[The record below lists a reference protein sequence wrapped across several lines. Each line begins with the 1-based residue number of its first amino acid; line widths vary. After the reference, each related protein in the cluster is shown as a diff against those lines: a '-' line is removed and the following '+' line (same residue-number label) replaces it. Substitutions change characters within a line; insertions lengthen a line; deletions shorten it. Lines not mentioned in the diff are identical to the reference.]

1 MPSIQIEGEETF
13 ASDSKHWHTADHT
26 RPFLV
31 DSLQHK
37 VAGTSP
43 SSHPLRGLLIAQFFG
58 AFNDNAWKLMV
69 ALLAIRQATA
79 QMAPGPELE
88 TAAQTQTALTFI
100 IFTLPLV
107 LLSLVG
113 GTLADRLSKRTVIIA
128 IKIVE
133 VFLMSA
139 GTVALWLNPTG
150 GILPLIVLCGM
161 GVHSALFGPSKYGIL
176 PELIPHERL
185 AAGNGLLEMWTFA
198 AILTGTAAG
207 GFLLQTAGDQLWMAP
222 LALATLSVAGLVA
235 AFAVPHVSP
244 ARATGGVG
252 STIRGAWAAIQTER
266 LLRLA
271 IPGEIF
277 FWTIASLFAQN
288 VLVYA
293 KAVLHLSDAMSGLP
307 LTLLSIGIGLGAMLV
322 GRLSQNRIE
331 YGLIPLGATGASIAL
346 SLLGALTPPLF
357 GTFLV
362 LGLLGVS
369 CSFIFV
375 PLNAILQWKSPPDRR
390 GAVISF
396 SNTCVF
402 TGILLGSLAGGSL
415 ANAGLSTSNIF
426 LVTAGVTIGGTLW
439 ALWLMPDVFLRL
451 LLVICTNTLYRLR
464 IVGQQHIPQSGGA
477 LLVPNH
483 MSFVDGFLIMASV
496 DRPIRF
502 VVDAA
507 YATYPLFKWLMTAM
521 KVIPIT
527 SASDTRMILRALR
540 SAGQALDDGEIV
552 CIFPEGQIT
561 RTGTLLPFRRGFE
574 RIVKGQ
580 QVPVIPVHLD
590 RLWGSIFSFERG
602 RFFTKW
608 PERIPYPVSVSF
620 GTPLPSDTP
629 THKLRDA
636 IRTLGEEAWRLRKS
650 YRRPLHREFIHA
662 MRRHPFR
669 FAMADQTRPRVSSFQ
684 ALFGSIVLARA
695 LRPHWEDQRHVGILL
710 PPTVAGAL
718 VNVAA
723 PLGGRT
729 SVNLNYTVGKS
740 GLEAAVRLAGIRTIV
755 TSRTFVEKAKLDLP
769 DGPSIVWLED
779 VARAIGTGQKL
790 VASLLALCAPARL
803 IERACG
809 QNRPLTMDD
818 LATIIFSSGSTG
830 EPKGVMLS
838 HFSVDANAQGA
849 GQVLHLY
856 QDERVLG
863 ILPFFHSFGYLV
875 FWFVMFNNAGM
886 VFHPSPL
893 DVAAIGELVQRYRIT
908 FLVTT
913 PTFLQLYQRRCTPEQ
928 FSSLRVVLTGAEKL
942 PSRLAQAFED
952 RFGIGPIEGYGVT
965 ECAPVVA
972 VNCPDFRA
980 AGYFQ
985 PASRRGTV
993 GQPLPG
999 VSVQIV
1005 DPDSFAPLP
1014 PDTPGMLLVRGPNV
1028 MLGYLGREDLT
1039 ANAMRDGWYITGDIA
1054 TLDEDGFLTITDRLS
1069 RFSKIGGEMVPHGR
1083 VEEALQQAA
1092 GTDMQVFAVT
1102 GIPDERK
1109 GEQLAV
1115 LHTLDESQIP
1125 GIVTKL
1131 TANGLPNLYIPPR
1144 TNFIKVDAL
1153 PLLGTGKMD
1162 LRSLKRIALERLQA
1176 REG

>member
-1 MPSIQIEGEETF
+1 
-13 ASDSKHWHTADHT
+13 
-26 RPFLV
+26 
-31 DSLQHK
+31 
-37 VAGTSP
+37 
-43 SSHPLRGLLIAQFFG
+43 
-58 AFNDNAWKLMV
+58 MV

-79 QMAPGPELE
+79 QMAPGIELE
-88 TAAQTQTALTFI
+88 TAAQTQTAFVFI
-100 IFTLPLV
+100 VFTLPLM
-107 LLSLVG
+107 LLSLIG
-113 GTLADRLSKRTVIIA
+113 GTLADRLSKRTVIIV

-133 VFLMSA
+133 VFLMAA
-139 GTVALWLNPTG
+139 GTVALWLNPVG
-150 GILPLIVLCGM
+150 GIMPLIVLCGM
-161 GVHSALFGPSKYGIL
+161 GIHSALFAPSKYGIL

-185 AAGNGLLEMWTFA
+185 AAGNGLLEVWTFA
-198 AILTGTAAG
+198 AILAGTAAG
-207 GFLLQTAGDQLWMAP
+207 GFLLQSAGDQLWMAP
-222 LALATLSVAGLVA
+222 LALATLSVVGLAA
-235 AFAVPHVSP
+235 AFTVPRVSP

-252 STIRGAWAAIQTER
+252 STVRCAWAAIRAER

-288 VLVYA
+288 ILVYA
-293 KAVLHLSDAMSGLP
+293 KAVLHLSDAKSGLP
-307 LTLLSIGIGLGAMLV
+307 LTLLSIGIGVGALLV

-331 YGLIPLGATGASIAL
+331 YGLIPLGAAGASIAL
-346 SLLGALTPPLF
+346 ALLGALTPPLF

-362 LGLLGVS
+362 LGLLGIS

-375 PLNAILQWKSPPDRR
+375 PLNAILQWRSPPDRR

-415 ANAGLSTSNIF
+415 ANTGFSTSNIF
-426 LVTAGVTIGGTLW
+426 LITGGVTIGGTLL

-451 LLVICTNTLYRLR
+451 SFVIGTNTLYRLR
-464 IVGQQHIPQSGGA
+464 IIGQHHVPLSGGA

-483 MSFVDGFLIMASV
+483 MSFVDGFLLMASI

-507 YATYPLFKWLMTAM
+507 YATHPLLQWLMTAM

-527 SASDTRMILRALR
+527 SAGDTRTILRALR

-574 RIVKGQ
+574 RIVKGR
-580 QVPVIPVHLD
+580 QVPVIPTHLD
-590 RLWGSIFSFERG
+590 RVWGSIFSFERG
-602 RFFTKW
+602 RFLTKW
-608 PERIPYPVSVSF
+608 PERIPYPLTVSF
-620 GTPLPSDTP
+620 GTPLSSDTP
-629 THKLRDA
+629 SYKLRDA
-636 IRTLGEEAWRLRKS
+636 VRTLGEEAWRLRKS

-669 FAMADQTRPRVSSFQ
+669 FAMADHTRPKVSSLQ
-684 ALFGSIVLARA
+684 ALIGSIVLARM
-695 LRPHWEDQRHVGILL
+695 LRQHWEDQRNVGILL
-710 PPTVAGAL
+710 PPTVPGAL

-723 PLGGRT
+723 LLCGKT

-740 GLEAAVRLAGIRTIV
+740 GLEAAVRLAGLRTIV
-755 TSRTFVEKAKLDLP
+755 TSKVFVEKAKLELP
-769 DGPSIVWLED
+769 EGPAILWLED
-779 VARAIGTGQKL
+779 ISRAIGTGQKL
-790 VASLLALCAPARL
+790 IASLLAVCAPARL

-809 QNRPLTMDD
+809 QETPLTMDD

-838 HFSVDANAQGA
+838 HFNVDSNEQGA
-849 GQVLHLY
+849 SQVLHLY
-856 QDERVLG
+856 RDEQVLG

-875 FWFVMFNNAGM
+875 FWFVMFNNAGI

-893 DVAAIGELVQRYRIT
+893 DAAAIGELVRRYRVT

-913 PTFLQLYQRRCTPEQ
+913 PTFLQLYQRRCTAEQ
-928 FSSLRVVLTGAEKL
+928 FSSLRVVVTGAEKL
-942 PSRLAQAFED
+942 PPRVAQAFED

-999 VSVQIV
+999 VSLQIA
-1005 DPDSFAPLP
+1005 DPDTFASLP
-1014 PDTPGMLLVRGPNV
+1014 PDTPGMVLVKGPNV
-1028 MLGYLGREDLT
+1028 MKGYLGREDLT
-1039 ANAMRDGWYITGDIA
+1039 AHAMRNSWYITGDIGM
-1054 TLDEDGFLTITDRLS
+1054 LDEDGFLTITDRLS

-1092 GTDMQVFAVT
+1092 GADVQVFAVT

-1125 GIVTKL
+1125 GIVAKL
-1131 TANGLPNLYIPPR
+1131 AANGLPNLYIPLRPH
-1144 TNFIKVDAL
+1144 FIKVDAL
-1153 PLLGTGKMD
+1153 PMLGTGKTD
-1162 LRSLKRIALERLQA
+1162 LRSLKRIAMERLVKDVR